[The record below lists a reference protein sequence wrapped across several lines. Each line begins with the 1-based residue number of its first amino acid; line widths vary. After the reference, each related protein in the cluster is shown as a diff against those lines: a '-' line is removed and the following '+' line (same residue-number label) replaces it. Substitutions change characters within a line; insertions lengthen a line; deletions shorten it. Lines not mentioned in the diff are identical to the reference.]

1 MRLEIPH
8 PCSGSRAIVFRMS
21 RSSVPCSRSD
31 GFGTSHLDYRHM
43 IPRLSTGS
51 NTGTWDRW
59 ADRLGGLTTAGR
71 TKFDEIT
78 VRLKPDNYCS
88 CITAVAL
95 RCRPPDPPEL
105 LDLPD
110 PCLTCRT
117 CLTPA

>member
-78 VRLKPDNYCS
+78 VRLRPDT
-88 CITAVAL
+88 TAVAL
-95 RCRPPDPPEL
+95 PQLHYDAARPTRPS
-105 LDLPD
+105 
-110 PCLTCRT
+110 CSI